1 MTYRRKI
8 ILVAIIVAI
17 ILSSVIYLVLDSSDR
32 CYASVD
38 NTTEDIIP
46 YPVKISIVNS
56 GNEQTI
62 LYSEEISLG
71 KLERRFE
78 KNIPGESHIEI
89 QVNGTVVYSYGYI
102 DIPENR
108 ISVQL
113 RILDYDTDT
122 KMASMVCKIKIGL
135 TKTSEKISF
144 TI

>member
-1 MTYRRKI
+1 MTYRRRSI
-8 ILVAIIVAI
+8 VIAIVIVLL
-17 ILSSVIYLVLDSSDR
+17 LSSVVYFVLDARDR
-32 CYASVD
+32 CHASVD
-38 NTTEDIIP
+38 NTTGDSIP

-56 GNEQTI
+56 ENEQTI
-62 LYSEEISLG
+62 LYSEEVSLG

-89 QVNGTVVYSYGYI
+89 RVNGYI

-122 KMASMVCKIKIGL
+122 KTASMVCKIKIGL

>member
-56 GNEQTI
+56 ENEQTI
-62 LYSEEISLG
+62 LYSEEVSLG

-89 QVNGTVVYSYGYI
+89 RVNGNIICSYGYI
-102 DIPENR
+102 DVPENR

-122 KMASMVCKIKIGL
+122 KNASMVCKIRIGF
-135 TKTSEKISF
+135 TTTSEKVSV

>member
-8 ILVAIIVAI
+8 ILIAIITAI

-32 CYASVD
+32 CYASID
-38 NTTEDIIP
+38 NTTGDSIP

-56 GNEQTI
+56 ENEQTI
-62 LYSEEISLG
+62 LCSEEVSLG

-122 KMASMVCKIKIGL
+122 KTASMVCKIKIGL
-135 TKTSEKISF
+135 TKISEKISF

>member
-1 MTYRRKI
+1 MTYRRRSI
-8 ILVAIIVAI
+8 VIAIVIVLL
-17 ILSSVIYLVLDSSDR
+17 LSSVVYFVLDARDR
-32 CYASVD
+32 CHASID
-38 NTTEDIIP
+38 NTTGDSIP

-56 GNEQTI
+56 ENEQTI
-62 LYSEEISLG
+62 LYSEEVSLG

-89 QVNGTVVYSYGYI
+89 RVNGTVVYSYGYI
-102 DIPENR
+102 DIPEDR

-113 RILDYDTDT
+113 RILDYDTDMKT
-122 KMASMVCKIKIGL
+122 ASMVCKIKIGL

>member
-1 MTYRRKI
+1 MTYRRRSI
-8 ILVAIIVAI
+8 VIAIAIVLL
-17 ILSSVIYLVLDSSDR
+17 LSSVVYFVLDARDR
-32 CYASVD
+32 CHASID
-38 NTTEDIIP
+38 NTTGDSIP
-46 YPVKISIVNS
+46 YPVKISIVN
-56 GNEQTI
+56 EQTI
-62 LYSEEISLG
+62 LYSEEVSLG

-89 QVNGTVVYSYGYI
+89 RVNGTVVYSYGYI

>member
-8 ILVAIIVAI
+8 ILIAIITAI

-32 CYASVD
+32 CYASID
-38 NTTEDIIP
+38 NTTGDSIP

-62 LYSEEISLG
+62 LYSEEVSLG

-89 QVNGTVVYSYGYI
+89 RVNGTVVYSHGYI

-122 KMASMVCKIKIGL
+122 KTASMVCKIKIGL
-135 TKTSEKISF
+135 TKISEKISF

>member
-1 MTYRRKI
+1 MTYHRKI

>member
-8 ILVAIIVAI
+8 ILIAIITAI

-32 CYASVD
+32 CYASID

-56 GNEQTI
+56 ENEQTI
-62 LYSEEISLG
+62 LYSEEVSLG
-71 KLERRFE
+71 KIEQQSE

-89 QVNGTVVYSYGYI
+89 RVNGNIICSYGYI
-102 DIPENR
+102 DVPENR

-113 RILDYDTDT
+113 RILDYDADT
-122 KMASMVCKIKIGL
+122 KNASMVCKIRIGF
-135 TKTSEKISF
+135 TTTSEKVSV

>member
-56 GNEQTI
+56 ENEQTI
-62 LYSEEISLG
+62 LYSEEVSLG
-71 KLERRFE
+71 KIERQSKKIFLE
-78 KNIPGESHIEI
+78 K
-89 QVNGTVVYSYGYI
+89 VT
-102 DIPENR
+102 
-108 ISVQL
+108 
-113 RILDYDTDT
+113 
-122 KMASMVCKIKIGL
+122 
-135 TKTSEKISF
+135 
-144 TI
+144 

>member
-8 ILVAIIVAI
+8 ILIAIITAI

-32 CYASVD
+32 CYASID
-38 NTTEDIIP
+38 NTTEDSIP

-56 GNEQTI
+56 ENEQTI
-62 LYSEEISLG
+62 LYSEEVSLG
-71 KLERRFE
+71 KLEQRFE

-89 QVNGTVVYSYGYI
+89 RVNGTVVYSYGYI

-122 KMASMVCKIKIGL
+122 KTASMVCKIKIGL

>member
-1 MTYRRKI
+1 MTYRRRSI
-8 ILVAIIVAI
+8 VIAIVIVLL
-17 ILSSVIYLVLDSSDR
+17 LSSVVYFVLDARDR
-32 CYASVD
+32 CHASID
-38 NTTEDIIP
+38 NTTGDGIP

-56 GNEQTI
+56 ENEQTI
-62 LYSEEISLG
+62 LYSEEVSLG

-89 QVNGTVVYSYGYI
+89 RVNGTVVYSYGYI
-102 DIPENR
+102 DIPEDR

-113 RILDYDTDT
+113 RILDYDADT
-122 KMASMVCKIKIGL
+122 KTASMVCKIKIGL

>member
-8 ILVAIIVAI
+8 ILIAIITAI

-32 CYASVD
+32 CYASID
-38 NTTEDIIP
+38 NTTEDSIP

-56 GNEQTI
+56 ENEQTI
-62 LYSEEISLG
+62 LYSEEVSLG

-113 RILDYDTDT
+113 RILDYDADT
-122 KMASMVCKIKIGL
+122 KTASMVCKTKIGL

>member
-102 DIPENR
+102 DIPEDR

-122 KMASMVCKIKIGL
+122 KTASMVCKIKIGL

>member
-8 ILVAIIVAI
+8 ILIAIITAI

-56 GNEQTI
+56 ENEQTI
-62 LYSEEISLG
+62 LYSEEVSLG
-71 KLERRFE
+71 KIERQSK

-89 QVNGTVVYSYGYI
+89 RVNGNIICSYGYI
-102 DIPENR
+102 DVPENR

-122 KMASMVCKIKIGL
+122 KNASMVCKIRIGF
-135 TKTSEKISF
+135 TTTSEKVSV

>member
-8 ILVAIIVAI
+8 ILIAIITAI

-32 CYASVD
+32 CYASID
-38 NTTEDIIP
+38 NTTEDSIP

-56 GNEQTI
+56 ENEQTI
-62 LYSEEISLG
+62 LYSEEVSLG

-89 QVNGTVVYSYGYI
+89 RVNGTVVYSYGYI
-102 DIPENR
+102 DIPEDR

-122 KMASMVCKIKIGL
+122 KTASMVCKIKIGL
-135 TKTSEKISF
+135 TKTSEKISV

>member
-1 MTYRRKI
+1 MTYRRRSI
-8 ILVAIIVAI
+8 VIAIVIVLL
-17 ILSSVIYLVLDSSDR
+17 LSSVVYFVLDARDR
-32 CYASVD
+32 CHASVD
-38 NTTEDIIP
+38 NTTGDSIP

-62 LYSEEISLG
+62 LYSEEVSLG

-78 KNIPGESHIEI
+78 KNIP
-89 QVNGTVVYSYGYI
+89 GYI

-122 KMASMVCKIKIGL
+122 KTASMVCKIKIGL

>member
-8 ILVAIIVAI
+8 ILIAIITAI

-32 CYASVD
+32 CYASID

-56 GNEQTI
+56 ENEQTI
-62 LYSEEISLG
+62 LYSEKVSLG

-89 QVNGTVVYSYGYI
+89 RVNGTVVYSHGYI

-122 KMASMVCKIKIGL
+122 KTA
-135 TKTSEKISF
+135 
-144 TI
+144 

>member
-17 ILSSVIYLVLDSSDR
+17 ILSSVIYLVVDSSDR

-56 GNEQTI
+56 ENEQTI
-62 LYSEEISLG
+62 LYSEEVSLG

-102 DIPENR
+102 DIPENLN
-108 ISVQL
+108 L
-113 RILDYDTDT
+113 RTAED
-122 KMASMVCKIKIGL
+122 SGL
-135 TKTSEKISF
+135 RCRYENGF
-144 TI
+144 DGM

>member
-1 MTYRRKI
+1 MTYRRRSI
-8 ILVAIIVAI
+8 VIAIVIVLL
-17 ILSSVIYLVLDSSDR
+17 LSSVVYFVLDARDR
-32 CYASVD
+32 CHAAID
-38 NTTEDIIP
+38 NTTGDSIP

-62 LYSEEISLG
+62 LYSEEVSLG

-89 QVNGTVVYSYGYI
+89 RVNGTVEYSYGYI

-113 RILDYDTDT
+113 RILDYDADT
-122 KMASMVCKIKIGL
+122 KTASKVCKIKIGL
-135 TKTSEKISF
+135 TKTSEKISI
-144 TI
+144 TK

>member
-1 MTYRRKI
+1 M
-8 ILVAIIVAI
+8 
-17 ILSSVIYLVLDSSDR
+17 
-32 CYASVD
+32 
-38 NTTEDIIP
+38 
-46 YPVKISIVNS
+46 
-56 GNEQTI
+56 
-62 LYSEEISLG
+62 G

-89 QVNGTVVYSYGYI
+89 RVNGTVVYSYGYI

-122 KMASMVCKIKIGL
+122 KTVSMVCKIKIGL